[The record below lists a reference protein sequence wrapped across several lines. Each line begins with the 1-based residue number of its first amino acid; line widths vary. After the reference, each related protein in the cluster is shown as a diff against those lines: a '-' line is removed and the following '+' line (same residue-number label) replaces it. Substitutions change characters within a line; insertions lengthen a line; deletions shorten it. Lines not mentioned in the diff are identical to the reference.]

1 MKPQALQDAIKLQA
15 AKRKKRAAKK
25 EWKDPYVKKHVI
37 TADEFK
43 QAKESKKSTLQMPHV
58 SSCLTSSAPSETN
71 NMVQQ
76 MQKMKHEFSKEKES
90 LLSDMMNFKGEI
102 DQCRSLMEGIRDE
115 LVATKSNHDDTEQIR
130 TEMHSLR
137 DALKTATKRNHS
149 KHDETKD
156 YNEEIEQ
163 CRSEMEDLRDRLANK
178 VDVDN
183 LRKEISSLRKFVSD
197 LQDENKSLKQDVLKM
212 ANSVWKPSKGP
223 ENYSTP
229 PGTPGEKSR
238 YSSAS
243 EALAMTPGT
252 YKMRKELENIAN
264 GLELPTSPKKKI
276 TIEPLTAAKIARW
289 QGRDK
294 ILRDFLKEDNPTPL
308 QTTQLFPKKLMS
320 IKEIDGHMIVHFKK
334 RIYVPPKLREKTTKW
349 FLDNHSKNLAL
360 LEMSNNFIWPKMEH
374 DLDNIYTQKGLQ
386 Q

>member
-15 AKRKKRAAKK
+15 AQRKERAAKK

-37 TADEFK
+37 TADEFR
-43 QAKESKKSTLQMPHV
+43 QAKESKKSTVQMPHV

-76 MQKMKHEFSKEKES
+76 MQNMKHEFIKEKES
-90 LLSDMMNFKGEI
+90 LLSDMMNFKEEI
-102 DQCRSLMEGIRDE
+102 DQCRSLMEG
-115 LVATKSNHDDTEQIR
+115 
-130 TEMHSLR
+130 M
-137 DALKTATKRNHS
+137 
-149 KHDETKD
+149 
-156 YNEEIEQ
+156 
-163 CRSEMEDLRDRLANK
+163 
-178 VDVDN
+178 DVDN
-183 LRKEISSLRKFVSD
+183 LRKEISSLRELVSD
-197 LQDENKSLKQDVLKM
+197 LQDENKSLKQDILKM
-212 ANSVWKPSKGP
+212 ANGVSKPSSQRPSQPYLASPTSTLKNTKPNMNVEDLTPPATPYDTKKSLPSSSFSEGP

-238 YSSAS
+238 HSLAS
-243 EALAMTPGT
+243 EPLAMTPGT
-252 YKMRKELENIAN
+252 YKMRNELENIAN
-264 GLELPTSPKKKI
+264 GLELPTSPKKK
-276 TIEPLTAAKIARW
+276 TTMEPLTAAKIARW
-289 QGRDK
+289 QGKDK
-294 ILRDFLKEDNPTPL
+294 ILRDFLKEDNPTSL

-374 DLDNIYTQKGLQ
+374 DLDDMYTQKGLQ